1 MIKITDIQNYLKTLG
16 LLRIPHDYYDKIAM
30 WEEWYKGKSGTFH
43 SYTQYNGKHT
53 IKRSR
58 ATLSMAK
65 RVCEE
70 WANLLLNEKV
80 VFSFKNGQ
88 NSKLLNK
95 VFETNNFYTNAAM
108 LTELTFALGTGA
120 FVEYGYGEN
129 TVMDFVGADMI
140 YPLSWHSGIIDECT
154 FASRI
159 YKNGTRCIYINIHE
173 KQGGKY
179 STRNIFIDDYGKEIK
194 FNDISDGE
202 MCEAKRFQI
211 IRPNIVN
218 SISFRNPMGI
228 SVFADS
234 IDILKSIDLIYDSYQ
249 NEFRLGKKRILVPA
263 GMAQL
268 QSANGGMKPIFDDN
282 DTEFYAMSDKSLTD
296 LKEINMTLRTDAH
309 ETALQRNLDL
319 LSVKCGLG
327 CDRFKYDSKSIKTAT
342 QVISEK
348 SELYQ
353 NIKKHEK
360 SVEFAL
366 KELAFGITGEV
377 PEIKFDDSIIQDTE
391 SIAQRALQEF
401 DKGIITKEEY
411 IKRVYGGK

>member
-1 MIKITDIQNYLKTLG
+1 MDIQNYLKSMG
-16 LLRIPHDYYDKIAM
+16 LLRLPRDYYDKIAM
-30 WEEWYKGKSGTFH
+30 WEDWYKGKSAGFH

-53 IKRSR
+53 ISR
-58 ATLSMAK
+58 CRASLSMAK

-80 VFSFKNGQ
+80 NIAFKNKK
-88 NSKLLNK
+88 NSDLLNRI
-95 VFETNNFYTNAAM
+95 FDSSNFYANAAM
-108 LTELTFALGTGA
+108 LLELTFALGTGA
-120 FVEYGYGEN
+120 FVEYGEGEN
-129 TVMDFVGADMI
+129 TVMDFVSADMI
-140 YPLSWHSGIIDECT
+140 YPLSWHSGIVDECA

-159 YKNGTRCIYINIHE
+159 YKNGTNCIYINIHE
-173 KQGGKY
+173 KEGGRY
-179 STRNIFIDDYGKEIK
+179 SIRNIFVDDYGKEIK
-194 FNDISDGE
+194 FDDTIDGE
-202 MCEAKRFQI
+202 MSDVKKFQI
-211 IRPNIVN
+211 IRPNTVN
-218 SISFRNPMGI
+218 NISFRSPMGI
-228 SVFADS
+228 SVFSDS
-234 IDILKSIDLIYDSYQ
+234 IDVLKSIDLIYDSYQ

-268 QSANGGMKPIFDDN
+268 QSSNGAMKPIFDDN

-319 LSVKCGLG
+319 LSLKCGLG

-360 SVEFAL
+360 PIEAAL
-366 KELAFGITGEV
+366 KWIALCITGEI
-377 PEIKFDDSIIQDTE
+377 PEIKFDDSIIEDTD
-391 SIAQRALQEF
+391 SVAQRAMQEF

-411 IKRVYGGK
+411 IKRVYGSVK

>member
-1 MIKITDIQNYLKTLG
+1 MDIRNYLKSMG
-16 LLRIPHDYYDKIAM
+16 LLHLPGDYYDRIAM
-30 WEEWYKGKSGTFH
+30 WEEWYKGKSGDFH

-70 WANLLLNEKV
+70 WANLLLNEKTGI
-80 VFSFKNGQ
+80 FFKNEQ
-88 NSKLLNK
+88 NSVRLNK
-95 VFETNNFYTNAAM
+95 VFEKNNFYTNAAM
-108 LTELTFALGTGA
+108 LLELTFALGTGA
-120 FVEYGYGEN
+120 FVEYGGGEE
-129 TVMDFVGADMI
+129 TIMDFVSADMI
-140 YPLSWHSGIIDECT
+140 YPLSWHSGIIDECA

-159 YKNGTRCIYINIHE
+159 YKNGTSCIYINIHE
-173 KQGGKY
+173 KDGGGY
-179 STRNIFIDDYGKEIK
+179 YIRNIFVDDYGKEIK
-194 FNDISDGE
+194 FDDILSGE
-202 MCEAKRFQI
+202 WSQTKRFQI

-218 SISFRNPMGI
+218 NVSFRNPMGI
-228 SVFADS
+228 SIFSDS
-234 IDILKSIDLIYDSYQ
+234 IDILKGIDLIYDSYQ

-268 QSANGGMKPIFDDN
+268 QSVNGGMKPIFDDN

-296 LKEINMTLRTDAH
+296 LREINMTLRTDAH

-327 CDRFKYDSKSIKTAT
+327 ADRFKYDSKSIKTAT

-360 SVEFAL
+360 PIETAL
-366 KELAFGITGEV
+366 KEIALNVTGEV
-377 PEIKFDDSIIQDTE
+377 PEIKFDDSIIQDTD
-391 SIAQRALQEF
+391 SIAQRSMQEF
-401 DKGIITKEEY
+401 DKGIITREEY
-411 IKRVYGGK
+411 IKRVYGGV

>member
-1 MIKITDIQNYLKTLG
+1 MINTDIQNCLKSMG
-16 LLRIPHDYYDKIAM
+16 LLKLPQNYYDKISL
-30 WEEWYKGKSGTFH
+30 WEEWYKGKSGSFH

-80 VFSFKNGQ
+80 CITFKNKQ
-88 NSKLLNK
+88 NSLLLNK
-95 VFETNNFYTNAAM
+95 IFENNNFYSNADM
-108 LTELTFALGTGA
+108 LIELTFALGTGA
-120 FVEYGYGEN
+120 FVEYGEGEK
-129 TVMDFVGADMI
+129 TVIDYVSADMI
-140 YPLSWHSGIIDECT
+140 YPLSWHSGIIDECA

-159 YKNGTRCIYINIHE
+159 YKDGINCIYINIHE
-173 KQGGKY
+173 KSGGGYAIK
-179 STRNIFIDDYGKEIK
+179 NIFIDDYGKEIK
-194 FNDISDGE
+194 FGDILNFE
-202 MCEAKRFQI
+202 TCTAKKFQI
-211 IRPNIVN
+211 IRPNTVN

-228 SVFADS
+228 SVFSNS

-268 QSANGGMKPIFDDN
+268 HSSNGGMKPIFDDN

-319 LSVKCGLG
+319 LSLKCGLG
-327 CDRFKYDSKSIKTAT
+327 SDRFRYDSRNIKTAT

-360 SVEFAL
+360 PIESAL
-366 KELAFGITGEV
+366 KELSYAAVGEI
-377 PEIKFDDSIIQDTE
+377 PEIKFDDSIIQDTDSLSE
-391 SIAQRALQEF
+391 RAMQEF
-401 DKGIITKEEY
+401 DKGIITKDEY
-411 IKRVYGGK
+411 IKRVYGSI

>member
-1 MIKITDIQNYLKTLG
+1 MNIQNYLKSMG
-16 LLRIPHDYYDKIAM
+16 LLRIPQSYYDKIAM
-30 WEEWYKGKSGTFH
+30 WEEWYKGKSGSFH

-53 IKRSR
+53 IKRNR

-70 WANLLLNEKV
+70 WANLLFNEKANI
-80 VFSFKNGQ
+80 SFKTEQ
-88 NSKLLNK
+88 KTALLNK
-95 VFETNNFYTNAAM
+95 VFENNNFYTNAAM
-108 LTELTFALGTGA
+108 LLELTFALGTGA
-120 FVEYGYGEN
+120 FVEYGHDEN
-129 TVMDFVGADMI
+129 TVIDFVSADMI
-140 YPLSWHSGIIDECT
+140 YPISWHGGIIDECA

-159 YKNGTRCIYINIHE
+159 YKNGINCIYVNVHE
-173 KQGGKY
+173 KEGGRY
-179 STRNIFIDDYGKEIK
+179 FIRNIFVDDYGKEIRFDDTVSNEK
-194 FNDISDGE
+194 SDV
-202 MCEAKRFQI
+202 KKFQI
-211 IRPNIVN
+211 IRPNTVN
-218 SISFRNPMGI
+218 NISFRNPMGI
-228 SVFADS
+228 SIFSDS

-268 QSANGGMKPIFDDN
+268 QSVNGGMKPIFDDN

-360 SVEFAL
+360 PLEAAL
-366 KELAFGITGEV
+366 CGLASAVVGEI
-377 PEIKFDDSIIQDTE
+377 PEIKFDDSIIQDSE
-391 SIAQRALQEF
+391 SVAQRSMQEF
-401 DKGIITKEEY
+401 DRGIITKDEY
-411 IKRVYGGK
+411 IKRVYGSI